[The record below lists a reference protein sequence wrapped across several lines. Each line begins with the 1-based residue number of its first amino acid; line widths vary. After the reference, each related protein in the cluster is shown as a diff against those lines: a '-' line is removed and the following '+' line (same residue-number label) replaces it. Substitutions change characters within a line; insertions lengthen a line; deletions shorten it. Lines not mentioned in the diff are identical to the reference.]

1 MADAPAAPAG
11 KERRSY
17 IERRR
22 PQGLLSAS
30 DSAGLVPGAL
40 SLARQGAAAAAASVA
55 TIGLIVLLGW
65 AADIDALKRVLPDL
79 PSMKANTA
87 LAFVASGASL
97 WWLHPDRIASGLL
110 WGRLLA
116 LVPLTVGSLTLVE
129 YGAGLDLGIDEL
141 MFSDP
146 ASDRFPGRP
155 SPITA
160 FAFVFTGASLLVLE
174 PTGTRAVSKSQLLA
188 AIAAT
193 ATFLGL
199 LGYLYDASL
208 IRGATYYTSM
218 AVHTVVAFLVLLLGV
233 MFAHAERGLMRLLLA
248 DDAGGVAARRLIPS
262 TLAFLVFAGWLRLQ
276 AQARG
281 LLDHEGGIL
290 IMVTAAC
297 AFVVLVGGATAR
309 IISRQD
315 RALRHNLAAVSV
327 AERQAAEVAR
337 WLDQARNRLALAVR
351 SAQIGVWDWD
361 VRSNEIVW
369 DDQMYALYAVAP
381 GTQVRYET
389 WTTAVLPEDL
399 ERAQNNLQ
407 RAIDDKVPTDN
418 LFRIRWP
425 DGSVRHIA
433 ASQGVLCDSAG
444 TVVRVIGV
452 NRDVTRLQEAEASAA
467 RALRE
472 LESFSY
478 SVAHD
483 LKAPLRAIT
492 GFAQILQRKPS
503 IADDADSR
511 ECLGYVYNGAVRMGQ
526 LIDDLLAMARV
537 QQESFRREPVDLSG
551 MAFEV
556 YGRLVAQLPAPRS
569 IEFRV
574 EPGLVAR
581 ADAGLVRIVLENLI
595 GNAIKYTSRKPS
607 ARIEVGAVTEGTQRA
622 YFVRDDGA
630 GFDMAHAGKLFRPFQ
645 RLHLS
650 DQFEGSGIGLA
661 TVQRAIER
669 HGGRVRAEGA
679 PGAGAQITFTLE

>member
-1 MADAPAAPAG
+1 MA
-11 KERRSY
+11 
-17 IERRR
+17 
-22 PQGLLSAS
+22 L
-30 DSAGLVPGAL
+30 
-40 SLARQGAAAAAASVA
+40 
-55 TIGLIVLLGW
+55 
-65 AADIDALKRVLPDL
+65 
-79 PSMKANTA
+79 
-87 LAFVASGASL
+87 
-97 WWLHPDRIASGLL
+97 
-110 WGRLLA
+110 
-116 LVPLTVGSLTLVE
+116 
-129 YGAGLDLGIDEL
+129 
-141 MFSDP
+141 
-146 ASDRFPGRP
+146 
-155 SPITA
+155 
-160 FAFVFTGASLLVLE
+160 
-174 PTGTRAVSKSQLLA
+174 
-188 AIAAT
+188 
-193 ATFLGL
+193 
-199 LGYLYDASL
+199 
-208 IRGATYYTSM
+208 
-218 AVHTVVAFLVLLLGV
+218 HTVIAFLVLLFGV
-233 MFAHAERGLMRLLLA
+233 MFAHAERGFMRVLLA
-248 DDAGGVAARRLIPS
+248 NDAGGVAARRLIPS
-262 TLAFLVFAGWLRLQ
+262 TLVFLVAAGWIRVQ
-276 AQARG
+276 AQAHG
-281 LLDHEGGIL
+281 LIETEAGIL
-290 IMVTAAC
+290 ILVTAAC
-297 AFVVLVGGATAR
+297 GFVVLVGGATAS

-315 RALRHNLAAVSV
+315 RELRHNLAAVSI

-351 SAQIGVWDWD
+351 SAQVGVWDWD
-361 VRSNEIVW
+361 VRSNEIIW
-369 DDQMYALYAVAP
+369 DEQMYALYGLVP
-381 GTQVRYET
+381 GAQVQYQT
-389 WTTAVLPEDL
+389 WADAVLPEDL
-399 ERAQNNLQ
+399 ASAQQNLQ
-407 RAIDDKVPTDN
+407 RAIADKAPTDN

-511 ECLGYVYNGAVRMGQ
+511 ECLSFVYNGAVRMGQ

-556 YGRLVAQLPAPRS
+556 YGRLVAQSPAPRS
-569 IEFRV
+569 IEFSV
-574 EPGLVAR
+574 EPGLMAR

-595 GNAIKYTSRKPS
+595 GNALKYTSRKPS
-607 ARIEVGAVTEGTQRA
+607 ARIQVGAVAEGAQRA

-630 GFDMAHAGKLFRPFQ
+630 GFDMAHAAKLFKPFQ

-661 TVQRAIER
+661 TVQRAIDR
-669 HGGRVRAEGA
+669 HGGWVRAEGA
-679 PGAGAQITFTLE
+679 PGAGAQVTFTLE

>member
-1 MADAPAAPAG
+1 MADESEARARG
-11 KERRSY
+11 DRRSHV
-17 IERRR
+17 ERRR
-22 PQGLLSAS
+22 PEALHPQPDPLGLI
-30 DSAGLVPGAL
+30 PGAL
-40 SLARQGAAAAAASVA
+40 SFARRFATAAAVGVV
-55 TIGLIVLLGW
+55 TVGLLVLLGW
-65 AADIDALKRVLPDL
+65 AADIEALKRVLPDL

-87 LAFVASGASL
+87 LAFIASGGSL
-97 WWLHPDRIASGLL
+97 WLLHPDRIGRGLI
-110 WGRLLA
+110 WGRVLA
-116 LVPLTVGSLTLVE
+116 LVPLAVGSLTLIE
-129 YGAGLDLGIDEL
+129 YIAGVDLGIDEL
-141 MFSDP
+141 IFADP
-146 ASDRFPGRP
+146 GGDIPGRP

-160 FAFVFTGASLLVLE
+160 FAFVFTGASLLALE
-174 PTGTRAVSKSQLLA
+174 PTGSRTATRSQLLA
-188 AIAAT
+188 SIAAT

-199 LGYLYDASL
+199 LGYLYHATL
-208 IRGATYYTSM
+208 IRGSSYYTSM
-218 AVHTVVAFLVLLLGV
+218 ALHTVVAFLVLLVGL
-233 MFAHAERGLMRLLLA
+233 MLAHAERGFMRVLLA
-248 DDAGGVAARRLIPS
+248 NDAGGVAARRLIPA
-262 TLAFLVFAGWLRLQ
+262 TLVFLAAAGWLRLQ
-276 AQARG
+276 AQEQG
-281 LLDHEGGIL
+281 LIDTEGGIL
-290 IMVTAAC
+290 ILVTAASG
-297 AFVVLVGGATAR
+297 FVVLVGGATAR

-315 RALRHNLAAVSV
+315 RELRQNLAAISI

-361 VRSNEIVW
+361 VRSDEIIW
-369 DDQMYALYAVAP
+369 DDQMHALYAVPP

-389 WTTAVLPEDL
+389 WANSVLPEDL
-399 ERAQNNLQ
+399 EQAQANLQ
-407 RAIDDKVPTDN
+407 RAIAERAPTDN

-425 DGSVRHIA
+425 DGSVRYIA

-452 NRDVTRLQEAEASAA
+452 NRDVTRLQEAESSAA

-537 QQESFRREPVDLSG
+537 QQQTFEREPVDLSA
-551 MAFEV
+551 MAHEV
-556 YGRLVAQLPAPRS
+556 YSRLVAQSPVPRS
-569 IEFRV
+569 VEFSV
-574 EPGLVAR
+574 EPGLVAH

-595 GNAIKYTSRKPS
+595 GNALKYTSRKPS
-607 ARIEVGAVTEGTQRA
+607 ARIEVGAMTAGVQRA

-630 GFDMAHAGKLFRPFQ
+630 GFDMAHAGKLFKPFQ

-661 TVQRAIER
+661 TVQRAIDR
-669 HGGRVRAEGA
+669 HGGWVRAEGA
-679 PGAGAQITFTLE
+679 PGAGAQVTFTLE